1 MDIATSFNLYIQ
13 NAIIN
18 NWDHDALTD
27 YQGIT
32 LQFHDVA
39 RKIEKLHILFENSNV
54 HQGDKIAICGRNS
67 AHWAVAFLAT
77 LTYGAVAVPILHEFN
92 AEQIHNIVNHSESKL
107 LFVGDFIVKTIK
119 PDEMQA
125 LEGIINL
132 PDFSLFVSRSEKL
145 TYAREHLNMM
155 FGSKYPK
162 AFRAQNVS
170 YHIDDPEELALINY
184 TSGTTGFSKGVMLP
198 YRSMWGNLDFCMRR
212 LPVKPQDNMLSILPM
227 AHMYGMAIE
236 FLYGF
241 CRGCHLF
248 FLTRLPSPA
257 IIAEA
262 FATVKPTIVI
272 SVPLVVEKIIRK
284 RVFPKIQNNR
294 MRLLLQMPVV
304 SKKVKEKICEQ
315 VYNAFGGRAYE
326 VIVGGAALSREVELF
341 LKSINFPL
349 TVGYGAT
356 ECAPLISY
364 SDYKDFV
371 PGSCGTSVDHMEVR
385 IASSSPATVPGEILA
400 RGTNVMLGY
409 YKNPEATKQ
418 ALDKDGWYHTG
429 DLGTM
434 NADGHIFIL
443 GRIKNMLL
451 GPSGQ
456 NIYPE
461 EIEDQLNSMP
471 MVGESLVVQR
481 NNRLVA
487 LVYPDKDEIVDFAP
501 EELKAVM
508 EQNRNELNQR
518 LPQYS
523 RIAEIELREEEFS
536 KTPKKSIK
544 RYLYQ

>member
-1 MDIATSFNLYIQ
+1 M
-13 NAIIN
+13 
-18 NWDHDALTD
+18 
-27 YQGIT
+27 
-32 LQFHDVA
+32 
-39 RKIEKLHILFENSNV
+39 
-54 HQGDKIAICGRNS
+54 
-67 AHWAVAFLAT
+67 
-77 LTYGAVAVPILHEFN
+77 
-92 AEQIHNIVNHSESKL
+92 
-107 LFVGDFIVKTIK
+107 
-119 PDEMQA
+119 
-125 LEGIINL
+125 
-132 PDFSLFVSRSEKL
+132 
-145 TYAREHLNMM
+145 
-155 FGSKYPK
+155 
-162 AFRAQNVS
+162 
-170 YHIDDPEELALINY
+170 
-184 TSGTTGFSKGVMLP
+184 
-198 YRSMWGNLDFCMRR
+198 
-212 LPVKPQDNMLSILPM
+212 
-227 AHMYGMAIE
+227 
-236 FLYGF
+236 
-241 CRGCHLF
+241 
-248 FLTRLPSPA
+248 
-257 IIAEA
+257 
-262 FATVKPTIVI
+262 
-272 SVPLVVEKIIRK
+272 
-284 RVFPKIQNNR
+284 
-294 MRLLLQMPVV
+294 
-304 SKKVKEKICEQ
+304 
-315 VYNAFGGRAYE
+315 
-326 VIVGGAALSREVELF
+326 GGAALSREVELF